1 MSVTSSSFRWSW
13 LLSSDH
19 VAVRTHTFFP
29 REGASLCWSVL
40 LLEYASASVS
50 FCWRGWRTLL
60 LAWLEELPSAGV
72 CFCWSELFLARL
84 AYAAAGVAGGA
95 SAGGLH

>member
-1 MSVTSSSFRWSW
+1 MSVTSSSFRWSR

-60 LAWLEELPSAGV
+60 LAWLEELQLEV
-72 CFCWSELFLARL
+72 CLGQPVCYGARTD
-84 AYAAAGVAGGA
+84 
-95 SAGGLH
+95 